1 MSLAGPDRL
10 ITRTDAR
17 WPKETTMRLTLHTF
31 LTLDGVMQ
39 APGGPQE
46 DPSGGFTHGGWS
58 FPYGDQDFGTAMSGF
73 FDHASAFLLGRKTY
87 EIFSGYWPKV
97 TDPGDPI
104 ASKLNALPKYVA
116 SATLMSADWA
126 NSTLLGGDVTA
137 EVAKLKERPGDE
149 LQVHGSGGLAQTLI
163 EHDLIDEYRL
173 LIFPVHLGSGT
184 KLFRDGTT
192 PAALRLTSATTTGAG
207 VIIATYQP
215 AGPVRYGS
223 FALDEP

>member
-1 MSLAGPDRL
+1 M
-10 ITRTDAR
+10 TRHGLNPR
-17 WPKETTMRLTLHTF
+17 
-31 LTLDGVMQ
+31 
-39 APGGPQE
+39 
-46 DPSGGFTHGGWS
+46 PSGRGAR
-58 FPYGDQDFGTAMSGF
+58 Q
-73 FDHASAFLLGRKTY
+73 
-87 EIFSGYWPKV
+87 WPKV

-116 SATLMSADWA
+116 SATLTSADWA
-126 NSTLLGGDVTA
+126 NSTLLGGDVAA

-184 KLFRDGTT
+184 KLFRDGTAA
-192 PAALRLTSATTTGAG
+192 AALRLTSATTTGAG
-207 VIIATYQP
+207 VVIATYQP
-215 AGPVRYGS
+215 AGPVQHGS